1 MIVIPA
7 NTNVP
12 PMVSPPSVIMRINHN
27 TRFND
32 LPPLFVLVL
41 HVVVIVQTTPTVLY
55 KEKMEERRKSD
66 DGISSHKRK
75 KKRAR
80 VERKQIEI
88 SLSSRFL
95 DFF

>member
-41 HVVVIVQTTPTVLY
+41 HVVVIVQTTPFYY

-75 KKRAR
+75 KKRALQ
-80 VERKQIEI
+80 ESKEKN
-88 SLSSRFL
+88 
-95 DFF
+95 

>member
-41 HVVVIVQTTPTVLY
+41 HVVVIVQTTPTVLF

-75 KKRAR
+75 KKEQESKESKLKFHFRL
-80 VERKQIEI
+80 V
-88 SLSSRFL
+88 F
-95 DFF
+95 

>member
-41 HVVVIVQTTPTVLY
+41 HVVVIVQTTTTVLLKRRWKREENLMMEFHLT
-55 KEKMEERRKSD
+55 KE
-66 DGISSHKRK
+66 RK
-75 KKRAR
+75 KSR
-80 VERKQIEI
+80 VERKAN
-88 SLSSRFL
+88 
-95 DFF
+95 

>member
-41 HVVVIVQTTPTVLY
+41 HVVVVIVQTTPTVLLKRRWKREENLMMEFHLTKERKKSKLES
-55 KEKMEERRKSD
+55 KEKN
-66 DGISSHKRK
+66 
-75 KKRAR
+75 
-80 VERKQIEI
+80 
-88 SLSSRFL
+88 
-95 DFF
+95 